1 VAQPITRR
9 GALIRTVGR
18 DTTAAAML
26 FQSTTQLS
34 PAESNMKVGLAG
46 ELGIAIFCA
55 GLRKRAYC
63 LRYLTASQ

>member
-46 ELGIAIFCA
+46 ELGIAIFSA